1 MKKIGWYLMSILPV
15 AVMLLIQFVGS
26 VVLMVWYMLCYGV
39 ADGAQMA
46 LDNLMGIMVVTQV
59 MTLFVTGLWYYFGV
73 FRQRAGRKEEER
85 GAFFRKLTGGYF
97 LSCYRS
103 TGSDWNTASSLEY
116 GESGAD

>member
-39 ADGAQMA
+39 ADGAQMT

-59 MTLFVTGLWYYFGV
+59 MTLFVTGLWYYFG
-73 FRQRAGRKEEER
+73 R
-85 GAFFRKLTGGYF
+85 GPEGKKRRGGFFPEAHWLAFSVL
-97 LSCYRS
+97 LSEHS
-103 TGSDWNTASSLEY
+103 V
-116 GESGAD
+116 

>member
-1 MKKIGWYLMSILPV
+1 MSILPV

-73 FRQRAGRKEEER
+73 FRQRAGRKEGER
-85 GAFFRKLTGGYF
+85 GHF
-97 LSCYRS
+97 LSCYWS
-103 TGSDWNTASSLEY
+103 TVSDWNNAPSLEY